1 MIDIPAITVSVN
13 NQYEP
18 DYRHIGSKHLT
29 LDAKVYREIVGWEAK
44 MACKKQGWKML
55 GTERVRILA
64 LYIMPEKSLQDVQND
79 KLTWDAL
86 EGIVYKNDRQ
96 IKDIRSIQCL
106 RADYQRT
113 IIFIEKIKENDYECI
128 IQELVQKAESFNR
141 GESEPIQY
149 SGISAFE
156 G

>member
-1 MIDIPAITVSVN
+1 
-13 NQYEP
+13 
-18 DYRHIGSKHLT
+18 
-29 LDAKVYREIVGWEAK
+29 
-44 MACKKQGWKML
+44 ML

-96 IKDIRSIQCL
+96 IKDIRSTQCL
-106 RADYQRT
+106 RADYQGT

-141 GESEPIQY
+141 
-149 SGISAFE
+149 
-156 G
+156 